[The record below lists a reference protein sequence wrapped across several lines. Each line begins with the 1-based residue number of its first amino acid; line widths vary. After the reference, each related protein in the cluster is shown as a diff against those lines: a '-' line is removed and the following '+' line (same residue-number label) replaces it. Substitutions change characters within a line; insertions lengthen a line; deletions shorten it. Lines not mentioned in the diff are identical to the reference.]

1 MRHGKIATPLVLAL
15 LSGCSLIPAYQ
26 RPALPVSSQYPV
38 STAPANTDR
47 AAGMA
52 AWDIGWRDF
61 FTDPA
66 LQGLI
71 ALSLANN
78 RNLQIATLDV
88 SQAQAQYRVDR
99 ASLFPAIDANAGLET
114 YRTPKGIISSSTSP
128 VNYREY
134 SLGVGAVSWELDLFG
149 KIRSQAKAAQ
159 ETYLSDADTALSVK
173 IALVSEV
180 SSEYYT
186 WLADREA
193 LQISQDTEAAQ
204 EHSLQLTQ
212 LSAAKGI
219 YTAMDVAQAQITLNT
234 AQANVAFYTRLVA
247 EDMDELVLLAGS
259 PIPNA
264 LLAQMNAVP
273 GLDASPELPYL
284 PAGLPSDLLERR
296 PDIRAAEHQ
305 LLAANANIGA
315 ARAAFFPSVT
325 LTASGQTASPG
336 LSNLFGM
343 GSASWLFE
351 PTISVPIFAAGA
363 NFANLDIAK
372 LEKRIEIANYEKTIQ
387 SAFHDVSDALNARG
401 TYVAQVQAEQNL
413 VDADNRYYQLA
424 DMRFEAGVD
433 NYLNVLLAEN
443 ALFGARLSL
452 VSLKLAAQQNSI
464 TLYMALGGGWQ
475 ETSALAPALP

>member
-1 MRHGKIATPLVLAL
+1 
-15 LSGCSLIPAYQ
+15 
-26 RPALPVSSQYPV
+26 
-38 STAPANTDR
+38 
-47 AAGMA
+47 
-52 AWDIGWRDF
+52 
-61 FTDPA
+61 
-66 LQGLI
+66 
-71 ALSLANN
+71 
-78 RNLQIATLDV
+78 
-88 SQAQAQYRVDR
+88 
-99 ASLFPAIDANAGLET
+99 
-114 YRTPKGIISSSTSP
+114 
-128 VNYREY
+128 
-134 SLGVGAVSWELDLFG
+134 
-149 KIRSQAKAAQ
+149 
-159 ETYLSDADTALSVK
+159 
-173 IALVSEV
+173 
-180 SSEYYT
+180 
-186 WLADREA
+186 
-193 LQISQDTEAAQ
+193 
-204 EHSLQLTQ
+204 
-212 LSAAKGI
+212 
-219 YTAMDVAQAQITLNT
+219 MDVAQAQITLNT

-247 EDMDELVLLAGS
+247 EDMDELVLLAGAA
-259 PIPNA
+259 IPDA

-273 GLDASPELPYL
+273 GLDASPKLPYL

-343 GSASWLFE
+343 GSGAWLFE

-372 LEKRIEIANYEKTIQ
+372 LEKRIEIANYEKTVQ

-475 ETSALAPALP
+475 ETSAPAPALP